1 MKMKNLLWVLMLF
14 ALVACGDSDNS
25 DDDIVY
31 GDPVAGLYIAV
42 VDGDGNNLLSGD
54 IDKCCIAK
62 KQYNGNGMYTFNRL
76 FKDGQ
81 MNVSAVFNA
90 ENNCLQISELMP
102 ELLCNGTLMIE
113 MNDGNIVELECFYG
127 KEDYKKGW
135 RYNLFVNGVEADR
148 IPHKDEMVLNNYYC
162 SRFSYTIVLN

>member
-31 GDPVAGLYIAV
+31 GNPVACLNIAV

-62 KQYNGNGMYTFNRL
+62 TQYKGSGMYTFNRL
-76 FKDGQ
+76 VKNEHR
-81 MNVSAVFNA
+81 NVNAVFSI
-90 ENNCLQISELMP
+90 ENNCLQIRELMP
-102 ELLCNGTLMIE
+102 DQLCNGTLIIE

-135 RYNLFVNGVEADR
+135 RYNLFVNSVEADR

-162 SRFSYTIVLN
+162 SRFS

>member
-1 MKMKNLLWVLMLF
+1 MLF

-31 GDPVAGLYIAV
+31 GNPVAGLNIAV

-76 FKDGQ
+76 VKNEQ
-81 MNVSAVFNA
+81 KRVSATFSI
-90 ENNCLQISELMP
+90 ENNCMQIRELMP
-102 ELLCNGTLMIE
+102 DQLCNGTLIIE
-113 MNDGNIVELECFYG
+113 MNDGNTVALECYYC
-127 KEDYKKGW
+127 KEDYKDGW
-135 RYNLFVNGVEADR
+135 RYKLLVNGVEAAR
-148 IPHKDEMVLNNYYC
+148 IAQAPEMVFNNYYC
-162 SRFSYTIVLN
+162 SEFSYAIVLN